1 MISAKKM
8 TASIGEDPPILV
20 CADLQ
25 TEYLTEGRSHAIT
38 DAEAITSR
46 CLELMMLW
54 RTNLWPVM
62 HLKRIAQ
69 AAWFNP
75 ASNLTDWIAELKPRP
90 GEIAF
95 EHPLPSAYSSTRFA
109 EYMSHM
115 KNMRCVLLGF
125 SLDETILSTVVDGFH
140 RSHRY
145 QVVSD
150 AVACRGRGVGDAA
163 SYKRAL
169 ITVIRNFAGIQGSS
183 DLTGANGEI
192 AV

>member
-1 MISAKKM
+1 M
-8 TASIGEDPPILV
+8 THPKLATSIHDDPPILV

-25 TEYLTEGRSHAIT
+25 TEYLTEGRRHVIA
-38 DAEAITSR
+38 DAEAITAR
-46 CLELMMLW
+46 CRELMTLW
-54 RTNLWPVM
+54 RGNLWPII

-75 ASNLTDWIAELKPRP
+75 ASNLTDWISDLKPRP
-90 GEIAF
+90 GELAF
-95 EHPLPSAYSSTRFA
+95 EHPLPSAYSSQRFA
-109 EYMSHM
+109 EYMANM
-115 KNMRCVLLGF
+115 KNIRCVVSGF

-150 AVACRGRGVGDAA
+150 AVACRRPGVDDAA
-163 SYKRAL
+163 SYKTAVVKVIGNYAGLHASAEL
-169 ITVIRNFAGIQGSS
+169 I
-183 DLTGANGEI
+183 GASGKI

>member
-1 MISAKKM
+1 MM
-8 TASIGEDPPILV
+8 TTLHNDLPILI

-25 TEYLTEGRSHAIT
+25 VEYLTEGRSHVIT

-46 CLELMMLW
+46 CLQLMTVW
-54 RTNLWPVM
+54 RDNLWPVM

-75 ASNLTDWIAELKPRP
+75 ASRLTDWIAELRPRP
-90 GEIAF
+90 GELAF

-109 EYMSHM
+109 EYMSNM
-115 KNMRCVLLGF
+115 KNIRCVLLGF

-150 AVACRGRGVGDAA
+150 AVACRRPGVGDAA
-163 SYKRAL
+163 SDKRAVVR
-169 ITVIRNFAGIQGSS
+169 VIGNYAGIEGRAHPIGAGGRIGGSS
-183 DLTGANGEI
+183 
-192 AV
+192 